1 MVSTSG
7 RVEATVA
14 AAVTAAA
21 VSVQSGLSRAREI
34 SRTSGAVTA
43 AAVSVAYPDR
53 GMMSR
58 KNVRGTQMGSDMIT
72 RNANGEQVFCVEYVF
87 DVGGCAPASK
97 KLSFN
102 A

>member
-1 MVSTSG
+1 
-7 RVEATVA
+7 
-14 AAVTAAA
+14 
-21 VSVQSGLSRAREI
+21 
-34 SRTSGAVTA
+34 
-43 AAVSVAYPDR
+43 
-53 GMMSR
+53 MSR
-58 KNVRGTQMGSDMIT
+58 KNVQGTQMGSDMIT